1 MVGNKLNDTEWWWV
15 TYNMLD
21 IIEWRV
27 YINIDWFTDC
37 WMEVNGSIEWD
48 MLNELLDIE
57 WYYVKYWMINSI

>member
-1 MVGNKLNDTEWWWV
+1 MVGNTLNDAEWWWV

-48 MLNELLDIE
+48 MLNEP
-57 WYYVKYWMINSI
+57 